1 MKRLPFVCIVMIA
14 ALFQT
19 AIATPARI
27 IHLQPQQTPLT
38 VHVEKQSL
46 NHLEG
51 LKKFV
56 DEYFAEKMDEEKV
69 PGVAVVVVKDG
80 KIYFQQGYGYADVD
94 KKIPVVPDK
103 TLFRVASISKLFTAT
118 AIMQLVEQGKINLKN
133 PVNDYI
139 KDFQLDNN
147 FSQPITIA
155 NLLTHTSGLDVNDI
169 GMSARTQNLLQ
180 PLGEHLAKRKPLQ
193 IQPPGIISTYSN
205 YGIALVGYIVERVSR
220 IPFAEYIDK
229 KILQP
234 LGMQHTTFLQ
244 PPPPSLKSDL
254 AIGYE
259 YKDNKYEAQPYTYE
273 HQVPAIALST
283 TATDIANFM
292 IAHLN
297 QGRLYDTSILQPGTI
312 KEMHR
317 QHFTSDARIP
327 GIAYAFQ
334 EQFRNNVRIIRHG
347 GLIEGFVSQLILIP
361 HSDVGVFVVC
371 NSTSTLDSQFI
382 REFLNRYY
390 PIENKPNLAA
400 AKSLKALRRL
410 NGNYLDTITS
420 QTTIEKFFEPYYF
433 TVEIKPDNTLVY
445 DSRQYV
451 QVAPMLFLSL
461 EGDKYISFKQR
472 KNAIYLFD
480 GIFTLRQK
488 NWYENLSFQILLYK
502 IFFSIFI
509 FACLSQP
516 VKLALIYFNRKLKLF
531 NFIHLPRLLSSIITE
546 NQSSYIISRTKLLII
561 LIAYVNLLFIVIGR
575 LIIPYKQLEFFRIIY
590 GVNTVY
596 KILLSMPIISGGM
609 TIILTY
615 YIFLI
620 WKNKQGRCIQRI
632 YYTVITGAALV
643 FLIFLN
649 YWNLLGFRF

>member
-133 PVNDYI
+133 PVNEYI

-297 QGRLYDTSILQPGTI
+297 QGRLHNNEILQPSTV

-410 NGNYLDTITS
+410 NGNYL
-420 QTTIEKFFEPYYF
+420 EKFFEPYYF